1 VIRPFGEA
9 ALLVELG
16 ESRRVQALAG
26 SLLHAPLPG
35 VVEVVPGVET
45 LLVELEPADATE
57 TAGVERAIE
66 QRLAALG
73 SDPSPAGRERTIPCC
88 YGGECGPDLEEVARF
103 VNLAPDE
110 VIRRHAAASYGVALL
125 GFAPGFAYLDG
136 LPAELEVPR
145 LETPRT
151 ATPAG
156 SVAIAGRQSG
166 IYPADLPGGW
176 RIIGRTSLTLFDP
189 RRDPPA
195 YLAPGDRVRFVPVAA
210 HDLGRHRGSAADW

>member
-1 VIRPFGEA
+1 MIRPFGEA
-9 ALLVELG
+9 ALLVEVG
-16 ESRRVQALAG
+16 ESRRVQAMAA
-26 SLLHAPLPG
+26 SLLSEPLPG
-35 VVEVVPGVET
+35 VAEVVPGVET
-45 LLVELEPADATE
+45 LLVELETPP
-57 TAGVERAIE
+57 TAGVEAAIE
-66 QRLAALG
+66 KRLASLG
-73 SDPSPAGRERTIPCC
+73 ATPPPAGRERSIPCC
-88 YGGECGPDLEEVARF
+88 YGGDCGPDLDEVAR
-103 VNLAPDE
+103 LAGLSTEE
-110 VIRRHAAASYGVALL
+110 VVRRHSAAWYSVALL
-125 GFAPGFAYLDG
+125 GFAAGFAYLAG

-176 RIIGRTSLTLFDP
+176 RIVGRTSVTLFDP

-210 HDLGRHRGSAADW
+210 AELDRHRGVPRDW